1 MRKDNIERILVP
13 IALTWEGEIA
23 MEQAVKFQKV
33 FGSRLTIMNII
44 PRTRERTGIF
54 RKESPAMVL
63 ERAHVKLEEFVA
75 NFFGGKLPDYVNLH
89 VRCGALI
96 PSIIDASKEFSSQL
110 IIIKKSKRIIG
121 KFAAFRRH
129 NAEKLIGQS
138 FCPVLTIS
146 EDFTHE
152 GIKNIVMPVD
162 ITKKSDDKVRWAI
175 FLAKRFNARVTIISV
190 LDINIEARTSLAY
203 RKAVAIED
211 QLLGENIECEML
223 LITEASGV
231 LWEVF
236 LKQAERVNPD
246 LIVIMTHEETI
257 LFGDYIGHFAREVIH
272 RAVQPVFNVVPRV
285 GTLFEVFGEEWDKSE
300 KPEGEGEGYDK
311 EVKDKE
317 DEGWKG

>member
-1 MRKDNIERILVP
+1 MRKNNIERILVP
-13 IALTWEGEIA
+13 IALTREGEIA
-23 MEQAVKFQKV
+23 MEQAMMFHKV
-33 FGSRLTIMNII
+33 FGSSLTIMNVIS
-44 PRTRERTGIF
+44 RTREQTCF
-54 RKESPAMVL
+54 LRKESPEKVHD
-63 ERAHVKLEEFVA
+63 RALCKLEEFVK
-75 NFFGGKLPDYVNLH
+75 NYFGGEIPDYVSLH
-89 VRCGALI
+89 VRSGALI
-96 PSIIDASKEFSSQL
+96 TSIIDASKEFSSQL

-152 GIKNIVMPVD
+152 GIKSIVIPVD
-162 ITKKSDDKVRWAI
+162 ITKKSDDKVRWAK
-175 FLAKRFNARVTIISV
+175 FLAKRFNAKVTIISV

-203 RKAVAIED
+203 RKAVEIED

-223 LITEASGV
+223 LITETSGA

-246 LIVIMTHEETI
+246 LIVIMTHEETV

-285 GTLFEVFGEEWDKSE
+285 GTLFEVFGDEWSQPENSTKADE
-300 KPEGEGEGYDK
+300 KAK
-311 EVKDKE
+311 E
-317 DEGWKG
+317 

>member
-1 MRKDNIERILVP
+1 MKKNNIERILVP
-13 IALTWEGEIA
+13 IALTREGEIA
-23 MEQAVKFQKV
+23 MEQAMLFHKV
-33 FGSRLTIMNII
+33 FGSRLKIMNVI
-44 PRTRERTGIF
+44 PKTAEKAGLF
-54 RKESPAMVL
+54 RKETPEDVL
-63 ERAHVKLEEFVA
+63 DKAYVRLEEFVR
-75 NFFGGKLPDYVNLH
+75 NFFGGEMPEFVSLH

-96 PSIIDASKEFSSQL
+96 SSIIDASKEFSSQL

-152 GIKNIVMPVD
+152 GIKSIVMPVD

-175 FLAKRFNARVTIISV
+175 FLARRFGAKVTIISV

-211 QLLGENIECEML
+211 QLLSENIECEML
-223 LITEASGV
+223 LITETSGV

-285 GTLFEVFGEEWDKSE
+285 GTLFEVFSDEWSNTETMPGEVE
-300 KPEGEGEGYDK
+300 KNKNENENENENKAG
-311 EVKDKE
+311 
-317 DEGWKG
+317 